1 VSQTGP
7 ANPAGVEQLG
17 LVGGMAVQELGW
29 DEDVDEDL
37 RQAVMEAID
46 ADLLEESN
54 DSVDAVLLWLR
65 ADDGDVMDMLIDS
78 LTDLGHG
85 GFVWVLTPKIGRD
98 GHVPQSDLAEGAV
111 AAGLYL
117 TTSASV
123 SKDWS
128 AHKIVRP
135 KNGRRQ

>member
-1 VSQTGP
+1 MSQTGP

-65 ADDGDVMDMLIDS
+65 ADDGDVMDLLIDS
-78 LTDLGHG
+78 LTDLGG
-85 GFVWVLTPKIGRD
+85 KGFMWVMTPKIGRA

-135 KNGRRQ
+135 KGGRR